1 MIDNY
6 RSLFISILCASACS
20 PSRTTPSG
28 YQGIVEYDERT
39 IAFEAAGRIEKVNV
53 GRGDTIADAQPLA
66 DLDDSLARMVRDARA
81 EDVNVAKAELAVVKA
96 GSRRQDV
103 AAQNDELKAA
113 IASEELQKKAH
124 DRIVELTRTGS
135 FAKAELDKADA
146 DLDRATA
153 QRKAIESRLSALKQG
168 ARPEEIGRAEARVQ
182 QAAAALA
189 VEDSRL
195 LRSKLRAKGSGV
207 VLDVL
212 VKVGEFANV
221 GTGALTVADT
231 SHPFADV
238 FVPEGELNG
247 IAVGKKVSL
256 VSDQSTETF
265 GGVVEHVA
273 HTTEFTP
280 KFLFTPQERPN
291 LVVRV
296 KVRIDDPNH
305 KLHAGIPAFARID
318 R

>member
-6 RSLFISILCASACS
+6 RSIVFIAFFSVACASPRSA
-20 PSRTTPSG
+20 PEG
-28 YQGIVEYDERT
+28 YQGLIEYDERT
-39 IAFEAAGRIEKVNV
+39 VSFEAAGRIEKVNV
-53 GRGDTIADAQPLA
+53 GRGDALSEGQSLA
-66 DLDDSLARMVRDARA
+66 EVDDSIARLIRDARA
-81 EDVNVAKAELAVVKA
+81 EDVNVAKAELALVKA

-113 IASEELQKKAH
+113 IASEDLQRKAH
-124 DRIVELTRTGS
+124 ERIVELTRTGS

-146 DLDRATA
+146 DLDRASA
-153 QRKAIESRLSALKQG
+153 QRRAVESRLSALKQG

-182 QAAAALA
+182 QALAALA
-189 VEDSRL
+189 VEESRVS
-195 LRSKLRAKGSGV
+195 RSKLIARGSGV

-212 VKVGEFANV
+212 VKPGEFANV
-221 GTGALTVADT
+221 GTGAVTVADT

-238 FVPEGELNG
+238 FVPEGSLG
-247 IAVGKKVSL
+247 GVTIGKKVAL
-256 VSDQSTETF
+256 AVDQSSEPF
-265 GGVVEHVA
+265 SGVVEHIS

-291 LVVRV
+291 LVIRV
-296 KVRIDDPNH
+296 KVRIDDPAH
-305 KLHAGIPAFARID
+305 KLHAGIPTFARID